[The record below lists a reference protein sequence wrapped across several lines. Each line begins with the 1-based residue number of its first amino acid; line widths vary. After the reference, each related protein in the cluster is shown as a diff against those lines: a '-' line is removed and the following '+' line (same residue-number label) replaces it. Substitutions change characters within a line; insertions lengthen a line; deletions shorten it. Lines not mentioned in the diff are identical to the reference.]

1 MQVPV
6 PMPQIE
12 IISMVTSCI
21 SDNGALS
28 AAVDG
33 NTSDYVFDWYI
44 GTVEKSS
51 PDFVG
56 EIYDSLAI
64 GPYSVTATSRIT
76 GCKSPIVTEEI
87 LHQPKYPDFSVTTV
101 PTVCRE
107 DSSEPGTGFAALFM
121 TNSVDSDSIIWRM
134 NGAVIATGPLITRPG
149 CWTL

>member
-1 MQVPV
+1 
-6 PMPQIE
+6 
-12 IISMVTSCI
+12 MVTSCI

-44 GTVEKSS
+44 GTVEKST

-56 EIYDSLAI
+56 EIYDSLAV

-76 GCKSPIVTEEI
+76 GCKSPIATEEI
-87 LHQPKYPDFSVTTV
+87 IHDPKYPDFSVTTV

-107 DSSEPGTGFAALFM
+107 DSSEPSQVL
-121 TNSVDSDSIIWRM
+121 
-134 NGAVIATGPLITRPG
+134 RPS
-149 CWTL
+149 L